1 MSDIHIT
8 NISSCSVACLS
19 FSEWQR
25 SIRGNSAWPP
35 VWPPGLAELGPL
47 QDAIL
52 PGLLKIKNRLPFGGI
67 GVRWEERGS
76 QRREVGNTAR
86 NHTIT
91 YPPGPH
97 TPAGSVT
104 PGAPPLPCI
113 SHVKGVKSKVVI
125 VSWLVVTRFSKL
137 CSSFP
142 KTVLIKRVQVCC
154 DSQKPEIM
162 LSGGLAVKRVKEN
175 ILKGDMFN
183 WFIYAWRAFSVPRK
197 LSSPPKS
204 V

>member
-1 MSDIHIT
+1 M
-8 NISSCSVACLS
+8 
-19 FSEWQR
+19 
-25 SIRGNSAWPP
+25 
-35 VWPPGLAELGPL
+35 
-47 QDAIL
+47 
-52 PGLLKIKNRLPFGGI
+52 
-67 GVRWEERGS
+67 
-76 QRREVGNTAR
+76 
-86 NHTIT
+86 
-91 YPPGPH
+91 
-97 TPAGSVT
+97 T

-113 SHVKGVKSKVVI
+113 LHVKGVKRRVVI

-137 CSSFP
+137 RSSFP
-142 KTVLIKRVQVCC
+142 KTILLKKVQVC